1 MDGGGSQ
8 SRGTEGGRRSFP
20 HAQPGRGSRRREAEP
35 EPKQQM
41 SASDASV
48 PMPSLLTA
56 RGAERGETSSGP
68 RGGRA
73 RSGSVLLHTGGSQT
87 PLPPCRRV
95 CSLSTEGRGSGGACS
110 GLRRAKSQN
119 ASGDLPPA
127 IVTTRSG
134 CRLHHH
140 HLSAL
145 LPPGNSERGCGRA
158 GRQLVPQRGEGASWP
173 GGERAGSQPQRHG
186 GG

>member
-1 MDGGGSQ
+1 MGPERRPPEPDPGWGWGGSR
-8 SRGTEGGRRSFP
+8 SRGTEGGRQSLP

-73 RSGSVLLHTGGSQT
+73 RSGSVLCTRAAHR
-87 PLPPCRRV
+87 PLFLPAGE
-95 CSLSTEGRGSGGACS
+95 SAASAQKEGEAGEPA
-110 GLRRAKSQN
+110 RA
-119 ASGDLPPA
+119 
-127 IVTTRSG
+127 
-134 CRLHHH
+134 
-140 HLSAL
+140 
-145 LPPGNSERGCGRA
+145 
-158 GRQLVPQRGEGASWP
+158 
-173 GGERAGSQPQRHG
+173 
-186 GG
+186 